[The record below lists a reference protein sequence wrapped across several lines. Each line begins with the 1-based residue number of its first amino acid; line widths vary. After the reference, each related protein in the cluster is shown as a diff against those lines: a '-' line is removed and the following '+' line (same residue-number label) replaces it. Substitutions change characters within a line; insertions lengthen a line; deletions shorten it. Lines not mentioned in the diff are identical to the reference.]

1 MEAESKPEKLDSGIN
16 YYVIAA
22 IFVASIFYTV
32 GLALEPDIDSE
43 LDFFEAILTISFAAA
58 AIFGFSVAKRYWGS
72 KVFGRAYLALALG
85 YASYFVG
92 WALWFV
98 YEIFYQVEN
107 PYPYYPDIFYFAYYP
122 LAIYHIRTN
131 IHYFRRKLN
140 SKQNFVIF
148 SIPVAVTL
156 LYAFFGYVPLDVPN
170 GIFSTTT
177 LPIPEY
183 DFDFHKEFWV
193 GAAFVFATSLVFS
206 YATIGAQVFRGTV
219 LGPAW
224 GLLLVGFALNTFG
237 DIPYYYFELFG
248 IFDRADPAN
257 GMWVAGTMIV
267 CYALYKHR
275 DL

>member
-1 MEAESKPEKLDSGIN
+1 METESKPSKLDSGIN

-22 IFVASIFYTV
+22 IFVASVFYTV
-32 GLALEPDIDSE
+32 GLAIEPDIPEE
-43 LDFFEAILTISFAAA
+43 LDFFEVILTISFAAA
-58 AIFGFSVAKRYWGS
+58 AVFGFIVAKRYWGS
-72 KVFGRAYLALALG
+72 EVFGRAYLALAIG

-98 YEIFYQVEN
+98 YQVHYEVEN

-122 LAIYHIRTN
+122 FAIYHIRTN
-131 IHYFRRKLN
+131 VHYFKRKI
-140 SKQNFVIF
+140 SPKQNFVIF
-148 SIPVAVTL
+148 IIPVVVTL
-156 LYAFFGYVPLDVPN
+156 LYAFFGYVPLEAPN
-170 GIFSTTT
+170 GIFSTMA

-183 DFDFHKEFWV
+183 DLDFHKEFWV

-206 YATIGAQVFRGTV
+206 YATIGAQVFRGTI

-224 GLLLVGFALNTFG
+224 GLLLVGFALNTFA

-275 DL
+275 DI

>member
-1 MEAESKPEKLDSGIN
+1 METESKPSKLDSGIN

-22 IFVASIFYTV
+22 IFVASVFYTV
-32 GLALEPDIDSE
+32 GLAIEPDIPEE
-43 LDFFEAILTISFAAA
+43 LDFFEVILTISFAAA
-58 AIFGFSVAKRYWGS
+58 AVFGFIVAKRYLGS
-72 KVFGRAYLALALG
+72 KVFGRAYLALAIG
-85 YASYFVG
+85 YAAYFVG

-98 YEIFYQVEN
+98 YQVHYEVEN

-122 LAIYHIRTN
+122 FAIYHIRTN
-131 IHYFRRKLN
+131 VHYFKRKIE
-140 SKQNFVIF
+140 SKQKFVIF
-148 SIPVAVTL
+148 SIPVVITL
-156 LYAFFGYVPLDVPN
+156 LYAFFGYVPLEAPN
-170 GIFSTTT
+170 GIFSTTA

-183 DFDFHKEFWV
+183 DLDFHKEFWV

-224 GLLLVGFALNTFG
+224 GLLLVGFALNTFA

-257 GMWVAGTMIV
+257 GMWVAGTLIV

-275 DL
+275 DI